1 MLKEIIDV
9 SKADLTQLGKVYHL
23 DRAANSG
30 AGWESTIT
38 PDTPVRENW
47 KIGFVRSIQLP
58 VSVDKMERHLT
69 TKEAMMAA
77 SDDIVVALAP
87 ASGEKADDA
96 PDMKK
101 LICVLL
107 KPGDVLVVK
116 KGVWHSACY
125 GYNHPAMYYFM
136 FEDLNEPVIW
146 TKIIDGP
153 CEIRL

>member
-1 MLKEIIDV
+1 MRKEITDI
-9 SKADLTQLGKVYHL
+9 SKVDLTQLGRIYHL

-38 PDTPVRENW
+38 CDIPVKGNC
-47 KIGFVRSIQLP
+47 KVGFVRSIQLP
-58 VSVDKMERHLT
+58 VFVDKMERHST
-69 TKEAMMAA
+69 TEEAMMAA
-77 SDDIVVALAP
+77 SDDVVVALAP
-87 ASGEKADDA
+87 VTEGKADDA
-96 PDMKK
+96 PDMKN

-125 GYNHPAMYYFM
+125 GYNNPAMYYFM
-136 FEDLNEPVIW
+136 FEDLNESVIW
-146 TKIIDGP
+146 TRIIDGP

>member
-1 MLKEIIDV
+1 MRKEIIDI
-9 SKADLTQLGKVYHL
+9 SKADLTQIGKIYHL

-30 AGWESTIT
+30 VGWESTISSD
-38 PDTPVRENW
+38 PPVEGNC

-58 VSVDKMERHLT
+58 VSVEKMEMHLT
-69 TKEAMMAA
+69 TEEAMIAA

-87 ASGEKADDA
+87 ATGGKADDA
-96 PDMKK
+96 PDIKD

-125 GYNHPAMYYFM
+125 GYCRPAMYYFM